1 MGETKILIRYPN
13 KDLFFKKKH
22 LLIQEIKKM
31 TQMKKNFDLA
41 NVITIALTI
50 ILFVIALFATGFT
63 KDLLLEAG
71 VLLVSVKIILMS
83 AANRDSNREILKKLN
98 EIDEKLQA

>member
-1 MGETKILIRYPN
+1 
-13 KDLFFKKKH
+13 
-22 LLIQEIKKM
+22 
-31 TQMKKNFDLA
+31 MKKNFDLA

-83 AANRDSNREILKKLN
+83 AANRDSNKEIINKLN
-98 EIDEKLQA
+98 EINEKLQDGKCNEPH

>member
-1 MGETKILIRYPN
+1 
-13 KDLFFKKKH
+13 
-22 LLIQEIKKM
+22 
-31 TQMKKNFDLA
+31 MKKNFDLA
-41 NVITIALTI
+41 NTITIALTI

-83 AANRDSNREILKKLN
+83 AATRDSNREILKKLN
-98 EIDEKLQA
+98 EIDEKLQDRKSNEPQ

>member
-1 MGETKILIRYPN
+1 
-13 KDLFFKKKH
+13 
-22 LLIQEIKKM
+22 
-31 TQMKKNFDLA
+31 MKKNFDLA

-71 VLLVSVKIILMS
+71 VLLVSIKIILMGS
-83 AANRDSNREILKKLN
+83 ANRNSNKEILKKLN
-98 EIDEKLQA
+98 EINERLLVGKSNEPR